1 MFHQDLSFSR
11 NLLSRTDA
19 NDRINWALFYQNTMT
34 YGDFDKMFKRKRCS
48 EEEAKILCPGTP
60 YAHNPAFRKG
70 LFDYFVKLRGEQRRG
85 ITLSN
90 SSIAS
95 YLINVKDEWIPV
107 SSEQE
112 YRKHHL
118 KSLTMSVSLRSFNNA
133 YRAKSLSIN
142 GEAISSYALS
152 SGINRE

>member
-70 LFDYFVKLRGEQRRG
+70 LFNYFVKLTQ
-85 ITLSN
+85 LSKV
-90 SSIAS
+90 
-95 YLINVKDEWIPV
+95 YLSMVK
-107 SSEQE
+107 QF
-112 YRKHHL
+112 HH
-118 KSLTMSVSLRSFNNA
+118 MPSVAELIEND
-133 YRAKSLSIN
+133 
-142 GEAISSYALS
+142 ISS
-152 SGINRE
+152 